1 MEILKPF
8 TFRVNPARTQERGE
22 KMAKYTITFSCGH
35 TELRELYGPH
45 KERNRKIEY
54 FKEQGLCSECY
65 KEHLKREKEQRRELK
80 AKEEAKLPL
89 VCMISCLDKLGKSNK
104 IQWLLWFDGNVINN
118 EKTIKS
124 LGYKNELIAI
134 EAPCECVTMVQPGI
148 FGYFWQKTFTKE
160 EGIEEEKESI
170 REVFPDVVFKEY
182 EYSQKIY
189 EEAQN
194 KSNVFREI
202 QGRMDAIPKPEKPEI
217 LDRGYWNEKV
227 YGTERKYTI
236 YLNDEK
242 VRISDEEA
250 KALKQYAKEKV
261 AYEELIGILKEADS
275 LERYDKLYRMVQKKR
290 ESEERKQAA
299 LDSLVKPEL
308 PDFVDGKYWNKR
320 IYGTDGKYNIYLD
333 NKRVNIS
340 NEEAEKLE
348 GYLAAVDAYDKKVRE
363 LKERF

>member
-160 EGIEEEKESI
+160 EGIEEE
-170 REVFPDVVFKEY
+170 
-182 EYSQKIY
+182 
-189 EEAQN
+189 
-194 KSNVFREI
+194 
-202 QGRMDAIPKPEKPEI
+202 
-217 LDRGYWNEKV
+217 
-227 YGTERKYTI
+227 
-236 YLNDEK
+236 
-242 VRISDEEA
+242 
-250 KALKQYAKEKV
+250 
-261 AYEELIGILKEADS
+261 
-275 LERYDKLYRMVQKKR
+275 
-290 ESEERKQAA
+290 
-299 LDSLVKPEL
+299 
-308 PDFVDGKYWNKR
+308 
-320 IYGTDGKYNIYLD
+320 
-333 NKRVNIS
+333 
-340 NEEAEKLE
+340 
-348 GYLAAVDAYDKKVRE
+348 
-363 LKERF
+363 

>member
-1 MEILKPF
+1 
-8 TFRVNPARTQERGE
+8 
-22 KMAKYTITFSCGH
+22 MAKYTITFSCGH

-89 VCMISCLDKLGKSNK
+89 VCMMSCLDKLSKSNK

-134 EAPCECVTMVQPGI
+134 EAPCKCITMVQPGI

-160 EGIEEEKESI
+160 ERIEEEKKSI
-170 REVFPDVVFKEY
+170 KEVFPDVVFKEY

-194 KSNVFREI
+194 KSNVFQEI

-236 YLNDEK
+236 YLDDEK

-250 KALKQYAKEKV
+250 KALKQYAKEKA

-275 LERYDKLYRMVQKKR
+275 LERYDKLYQMVQKKR
-290 ESEERKQAA
+290 ESEEKKQAA